1 MNLKK
6 LMAASSA
13 ALLVALCGTTA
24 FAHHGYGHGYGYR
37 ASQQATY
44 QNCSYEDCYNSEVHT
59 HDGDNCYYYGHYQ
72 GDGHTHCAGTTANT
86 GCRSYC
92 HNHL

>member
-1 MNLKK
+1 
-6 LMAASSA
+6 MAASSA

-24 FAHHGYGHGYGYR
+24 FAHHGGGCGHRYAR
-37 ASQQATY
+37 QQATY
-44 QNCSYEDCYNSEVHT
+44 QSCGYEDCYNTEVHT

-72 GDGHTHCAGTTANT
+72 GDGHTHCAGNTTYG

-92 HNHL
+92 HNYL